1 MSDKSSWSSPVPAL
15 AELIDQH
22 LESILN
28 NRLPHGL
35 VHFAPMRER
44 FMGLG
49 RWKASRPLCLHELSI
64 HSFGM
69 EKPAIL
75 LTIFVFYDRKPFNK
89 WQKKKKKNQM
99 EEKHSSFLDILPIRI
114 LCKGR

>member
-89 WQKKKKKNQM
+89 WQKKKKKNRW
-99 EEKHSSFLDILPIRI
+99 KKSVLLS
-114 LCKGR
+114 